1 MKNILIISLLLA
13 STLWGQAFTGKKF
26 ALDPGH
32 GFIPGQ
38 ASNCSDAET
47 KRFESY
53 INHIVVPY
61 LKKYLQKEGAEVIT
75 TRADYDSV
83 GPCITLTQRKT
94 IANNANVHYFHS
106 VHHNAFDGT
115 SNYTLSL
122 FKQNGNSSCPNG
134 NPAWPGV
141 ADVMANIQSTRIYN
155 ALQTTSAIYRGD
167 YCFLGFNLGV
177 LSTLNMAG
185 TLSEASFYDNLPEKT
200 RLADTSYLKTEAEAL
215 YHAFLQFYQ
224 ASFPAHGSLVG
235 VVTNSANN
243 QPAKNVRV
251 AIDSLGLSYLIGTNG
266 SGFYRFD
273 SIPPGVY
280 KVKLMS
286 ALDTV
291 TTNVTVVGSTINK
304 RNLALTQTEFVGD
317 VRIKAVLASS
327 STLSVQW
334 EKPTGTVDSYNIYL
348 SENGVTWDSL
358 PKVSPAGTAV
368 SASIG
373 GLESN
378 KQYYV
383 RIRAKNS
390 IGESPNFSRTYGG
403 FTSNSQDK
411 VLIVDGFN
419 RITGSSS
426 NPAHNYA
433 AIYGDALAAMNFK
446 FETVS
451 NVTIT
456 SAAQLVAYKYV
467 FWFLGDEST
476 ADETFSATEQLYI
489 RDYLRQGGKIFV
501 TGSEVA
507 WDLDQNGTAADKAF
521 INTYLK
527 ARYIADNPT
536 PNTAAGTAVPG
547 SIFDGVPN
555 FTFGQVY
562 PEDWPDVI
570 DTVGGSVP
578 VMRYNATQTAGV
590 AFTGMVSGG
599 FIESKIVYLG
609 FALETMGNVVHR
621 RQIVQKIVNY
631 FTGLTDAEE
640 IAGSFTPSYFAIT
653 AYPNPFNPSTKLRV
667 TVPASGEYRIS
678 VTGILGNT
686 EMEIFSGHVEKGV
699 HEYHVAM
706 EGLASGIYIAR
717 VTGQGINVLHKLLLL
732 K

>member
-1 MKNILIISLLLA
+1 MKTILILLLFSFA
-13 STLWGQAFTGKKF
+13 VYGQAFTGKKF
-26 ALDPGH
+26 CLDPGH

-38 ASNCSDAET
+38 ASNCNDAET

-61 LKKYLQKEGAEVIT
+61 LKKYLEKEGATVIT
-75 TRADYDSV
+75 TRADYDSI
-83 GPCITLTQRKT
+83 GPCITLTQRKA
-94 IANNANVHYFHS
+94 IANEANVHYFHS

-122 FKQNGNSSCPNG
+122 YKQNGNTICPNG

-141 ADVMANIQSTRIYN
+141 ADVMANIQATRMFN

-177 LSTLNMAG
+177 LSTLTMAG
-185 TLSEASFYDNLPEKT
+185 TLSEASFYDNIPERT

-215 YHAFLQFYQ
+215 YHSFLQFYQ
-224 ASFPAHGSLVG
+224 ASFPSHGSLVG
-235 VVTNSANN
+235 VVTNAATNL
-243 QPAKNVRV
+243 PAKSVRV
-251 AIDSLGLSYLIGTNG
+251 AIDSLGLSYMIGTNG

-280 KVKLMS
+280 QVKLMS
-286 ALDTV
+286 ALDTI
-291 TTNVTVVGSTINK
+291 TTNITVQGGAINK
-304 RNLALTQTEFVGD
+304 RNLSLTQTEFVGD
-317 VRIKAVLASS
+317 VKIKTVLASS

-334 EKPTGTVDSYNIYL
+334 EKPSGTVDLYNIYV
-348 SENGVTWDSL
+348 SENGVTWDTL
-358 PKVSPAGTAV
+358 PRTTAGSTAL

-390 IGESPNFSRTYGG
+390 ISESPNFSKTYGG

-419 RITGSSS
+419 RTTGSSS

-451 NVTIT
+451 NGTIT
-456 SAAQLVAYKYV
+456 SAAQLLAYKYV
-467 FWFLGDEST
+467 FWFLGDESV

-489 RDYLRQGGKIFV
+489 RDFLRQGGKLFV

-521 INTYLK
+521 INTYFK
-527 ARYIADNPT
+527 SRYIADNPT
-536 PNTAAGTAVPG
+536 PNTPAGSAVAGTF
-547 SIFDGVPN
+547 FDGVPN

-570 DTVGGSVP
+570 DTLGGSYP

-590 AFTGMVSGG
+590 AFQGMVSGG

-609 FALETMGNVVHR
+609 FALETMGNTSHR
-621 RQIVQKIVNY
+621 RTIVQQIVNF
-631 FTGLTDAEE
+631 FTGTTDLEDLSEVSIPETYSIRA
-640 IAGSFTPSYFAIT
+640 F
-653 AYPNPFNPSTKLRV
+653 PNPFNPATKLLV
-667 TVPASGEYRIS
+667 NIASPGEYSIIIS
-678 VTGILGNT
+678 DILGNKVVQVY
-686 EMEIFSGHVEKGV
+686 SGSLQKGT
-699 HEYHVAM
+699 HEYTVQM
-706 EGLASGIYIAR
+706 EGFASGIYLAR
-717 VTGQGINVLHKLLLL
+717 LTGAGLNQVYKLMLL